1 MVFKINISDKGKTL
15 KIETESEALI
25 RKKIGETINGEE
37 ISEDL
42 EGYELEITGG
52 SDLAGL
58 PLHKGT
64 EGIALRRIL
73 LTKGW
78 GMRKKGP
85 GLRLKKTIR
94 GKVISVTTAQIN
106 IKVLKSGKK
115 SLAEIFPDQNKATEA
130 DAPKAE
136 SPAPEAEA
144 PVVA

>member
-1 MVFKINISDKGKTL
+1 MPFKLNISEKGKAYKL
-15 KIETESEALI
+15 ELQEESLVG
-25 RKKIGETINGEE
+25 KSVGDKFTGSD
-37 ISEDL
+37 ISHDF

-52 SDLAGL
+52 SDLAGF